1 MTNTATR
8 YALTESL
15 LDAIVPFRHRLDA
28 MAVEAGVTSPGPRP
42 ADPPVGE
49 A

>member
-1 MTNTATR
+1 MTNKATR

-15 LDAIVPFRHRLDA
+15 LDALIPFLRTLDS